1 MTSSARNHVI
11 VYLIYDV
18 TITTS
23 EHYHHKSLAKYL
35 SVSRYLHIFFAVF
48 YIYQVVCV
56 TCCFFHIFSVV
67 IINLA
72 GVCGINRTF
81 YRFRQHAEMYFPR
94 GQSPFATFVK
104 QDFFAKSF
112 MDNINFRVSDI
123 FSFVLYINF
132 N

>member
-23 EHYHHKSLAKYL
+23 EYYHHKSLAKYL

-72 GVCGINRTF
+72 GVCGINRIF
-81 YRFRQHAEMYFPR
+81 YSLWQCIIRNIRFRHLPLPILSEPCR
-94 GQSPFATFVK
+94 RFV
-104 QDFFAKSF
+104 S
-112 MDNINFRVSDI
+112 II
-123 FSFVLYINF
+123 EICYIIS
-132 N
+132 